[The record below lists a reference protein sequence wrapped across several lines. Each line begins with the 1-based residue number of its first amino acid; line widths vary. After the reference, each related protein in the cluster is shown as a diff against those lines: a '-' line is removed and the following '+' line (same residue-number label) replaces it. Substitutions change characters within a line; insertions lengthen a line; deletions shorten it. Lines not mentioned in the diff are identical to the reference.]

1 MTLGSLNYLQ
11 HEKNQ
16 HTTSTTAVV
25 YKTEDDNENV

>member
-1 MTLGSLNYLQ
+1 MTHWEVHQ

-25 YKTEDDNENV
+25 YKTEDDNGNV